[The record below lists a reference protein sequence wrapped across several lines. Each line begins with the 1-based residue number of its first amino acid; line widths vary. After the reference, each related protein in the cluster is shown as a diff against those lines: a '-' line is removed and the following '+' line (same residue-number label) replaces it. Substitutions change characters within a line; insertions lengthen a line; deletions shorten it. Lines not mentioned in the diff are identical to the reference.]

1 MQGSLHLT
9 DHYWSPG
16 MSTWLPLSTIIN
28 TQPLNP
34 AKTAERSL
42 TSALVSL
49 FVSWLLTVI
58 IGVLILGLVGYGN
71 SGADGAGRL
80 IGTYVGLLILVRPL
94 FLVIE
99 IISRAI
105 TGKRGV
111 DLLAP

>member
-1 MQGSLHLT
+1 MFG
-9 DHYWSPG
+9 
-16 MSTWLPLSTIIN
+16 LPLSTIIN